1 MAVPHEPAT
10 SPSLHKRRIL
20 KPLPLF
26 AGLTD
31 AELAL
36 IAQRTRLVDIGKDEV
51 IYAEGDPPDALY
63 VVVTGRARIFTRN
76 GAGGEETL
84 EYVHRGDYF
93 GVISLLTQQ
102 PHTVTVKAIN
112 DCLLVKIRQADFDG
126 LLKAIPSLAVHVS
139 RTLSRRLSQKR
150 RDRARQVF
158 EATVVS
164 VYSAA
169 RDMGRTQYAINLAH
183 ALLRET
189 GKRVI
194 LVDMSPTG
202 TEIASLLGGPSSA
215 PVIGLRGG
223 AFDPERVQ
231 RAIVTYPLGL
241 ATLNVTHDPQVA
253 SDETQIAPLLAFL
266 AQEFHFVVVDLPREM
281 DRTVFKALLQADL
294 VHVVTDTAPERL
306 TAARELIEECRRTLR
321 LADER
326 VRLVVNGRAG
336 SASRPEVE
344 ARLQHKV
351 QAVLPPASRPPVEG
365 GRPIVLV
372 DPGDGYSRAVR
383 RLAREVGGVR
393 IGLAL
398 GSGAALG
405 LAHIGIL
412 RVLEREGISV
422 DVVSGSSIGAL
433 IGAFWAS
440 GMDSRQLEEVA
451 MIFKGRWRTLG
462 LFAPDLV
469 FPLPTFGFITGR
481 RVVHLLRHYLGDRTF
496 QDLPVPLRVVACDYA
511 HRQLAV
517 FSEGSVVDAIR
528 ASISIPAIF
537 VPHLIGGRH
546 MIDGGILDPVPVDVL
561 LNMGVTKII
570 AVNAL
575 PSPEDIHR
583 RYEELAA
590 EQAARDATMTG
601 AWPKRWRRLKRRL
614 IDLVEPKIADVI
626 MHSMQAMEY
635 ILAEHGCQQA
645 DVALHPTIPRV
656 NWYEFYSVEALIR
669 RGEEEAQRFLPQIK
683 SLAAVS

>member
-1 MAVPHEPAT
+1 MAGPHEPAA
-10 SPSLHKRRIL
+10 SSSSVHKQRTL

-31 AELAL
+31 DELAL
-36 IAQRTRLVDIGKDEV
+36 VAQRARLVDVGKDELV
-51 IYAEGDPPDALY
+51 YTEGDPPDALY
-63 VVVTGRARIFTRN
+63 VVVTGRARIFARGVTSQ
-76 GAGGEETL
+76 EETL
-84 EYVHRGDYF
+84 QYVHRGDYF

-112 DCLLVKIRQADFDG
+112 DCLLVKIRQADFDA

-158 EATVVS
+158 EATIVS
-164 VYSAA
+164 VYSAV
-169 RDMGRTQYAINLAH
+169 RGTGRTQYAINLADS
-183 ALLRET
+183 LQRET
-189 GKRVI
+189 AKRVI
-194 LVDMSPTG
+194 LVDMSPSG
-202 TEIASLLGGPSSA
+202 TEIAALLGGATATPA
-215 PVIGLRGG
+215 IGLRGET
-223 AFDPERVQ
+223 FDPERVQ
-231 RAIVTYPLGL
+231 RAIVAYPSGL
-241 ATLNVTHDPQVA
+241 ATLNVAHDPRLA

-266 AQEFHFVVVDLPREM
+266 AQEFHFVLVDLPREM

-294 VHVVTDTAPERL
+294 VHVVTDTAPENL
-306 TAARELIEECRRTLR
+306 TAARELLDECRRTLQ
-321 LADER
+321 LAVER
-326 VRLVVNGRAG
+326 VRLIVNGRAG
-336 SASRPEVE
+336 SVSPPELE
-344 ARLQHKV
+344 ARLQHAV
-351 QAVLPPASRPPVEG
+351 QAVLPAAARPLVEG
-365 GRPIVLV
+365 GRPIVAL
-372 DPGDGYSRAVR
+372 DPGDPYAQAVR

-393 IGLAL
+393 VGLAL

-412 RVLEREGISV
+412 RVLEREKIPI
-422 DVVSGSSIGAL
+422 DVVAGSSIGAL

-440 GMDSRQLEEVA
+440 GMNAGQLEEVA
-451 MIFKGRWRTLG
+451 MIFKGRWQTFN
-462 LFAPDLV
+462 LFAPDIV
-469 FPLPTFGFITGR
+469 IPLPTFGFITGR
-481 RVVHLLRHYLGDRTF
+481 RIVRLLRHYLGDRTF
-496 QDLPVPLRVVACDYA
+496 QDLRVPLRIVTCDYA
-511 HRQLAV
+511 HRRLV
-517 FSEGSVVDAIR
+517 VLGEGPVVDAVR

-537 VPHLIGGRH
+537 VPHPMNGRH

-570 AVNAL
+570 AVNTL

-590 EQAARDATMTG
+590 EQAAREATMTG
-601 AWPKRWRRLKRRL
+601 VWPKRWRWLKRRL

-645 DVALHPTIPRV
+645 DVSLHPTIPRI
-656 NWYEFYSVEALIR
+656 NWYEFYSVETLVR
-669 RGEEEAQRFLPQIK
+669 RGEEEAERFLPQIK
-683 SLAAVS
+683 QLLAV